1 MRQIAGTYAL
11 QGNAPDAYAKQLEAV
26 AAEAKAQQNQRAAA
40 IATAQSAAIYATAG
54 NVSAAHQAIGA
65 AKAVNADVPWQV
77 NYYAAMS
84 HGLLKH
90 WTPANQELAALKA
103 KQAGDEA
110 VSDDMVAAVDAF
122 LATQQGRPADALKI
136 LATADTTNFL
146 VMSRMAEAHAAL
158 GHTAEAA
165 RWNKKIT
172 SNYQLNLA
180 DFTAVNSR
188 RRARGP
194 K

>member
-1 MRQIAGTYAL
+1 M
-11 QGNAPDAYAKQLEAV
+11 
-26 AAEAKAQQNQRAAA
+26 
-40 IATAQSAAIYATAG
+40 
-54 NVSAAHQAIGA
+54 
-65 AKAVNADVPWQV
+65 
-77 NYYAAMS
+77 
-84 HGLLKH
+84 KH

-122 LATQQGRPADALKI
+122 LATQQGRSAEALKM

-194 K
+194 R